1 MPNFAVLTEL
11 NTLGKMD
18 KFLYDSPELTF
29 FRYQHMKTTNFAVDQ
44 ILTPMSGNNNTRYAE
59 IEREGDLALNCYL
72 VVDAPGM
79 RPKPEADDNADDG
92 ADDADDGA
100 VQAQNAEADDADDDD
115 AEEEE
120 EEKEKEYYPVDSIGL
135 QMINNVQ
142 LTIGNQ
148 CIERLSGVY
157 MLAWDELS
165 GGIKRLR
172 GPAHELIHPFT
183 MSKAH
188 RMYIPLP
195 FTFTKHSGA
204 ALPLIGLQFHAV
216 KVTLRL
222 NNFSD
227 VYKNSPQISM
237 DSYLSHKG
245 LSEDEIDKDDRQN
258 AASWNDFQFHLLTNQ
273 VYLDKEERN
282 AFADYSN
289 DILVEQVQERNIS
302 VHSLGRPMQ
311 LTYNH
316 SISELIWCIYH
327 RKSGEFKLGKDD
339 NDEQIEAEGISEV
352 SLKLNNHERFHALGK
367 YGSYFRTVQPYQHH
381 SNMPVG
387 SIYCYNFGLKPEDAQ
402 PSGSINMS
410 RIDNVMMT
418 MQTDVE
424 DFEDKKDDYDVYLW
438 ARNYNVL
445 RIQNGMGGL
454 VLTS

>member
-44 ILTPMSGNNNTRYAE
+44 ILTPMSGNNNTRFAE
-59 IEREGDLALNCYL
+59 IEREGDLALNCYM
-72 VVDAPGM
+72 VVDVPGM
-79 RPKPEADDNADDG
+79 DADTAKDNA
-92 ADDADDGA
+92 
-100 VQAQNAEADDADDDD
+100 
-115 AEEEE
+115 
-120 EEKEKEYYPVDSIGL
+120 GL
-135 QMINNVQ
+135 AMIDNVQ

-148 CIERLSGVY
+148 CVERLSGAY
-157 MLAWDELS
+157 MMAWDELS
-165 GGIKRLR
+165 GGRKQLTKLSNS
-172 GPAHELIHPFT
+172 ENKLIAAEDAGQ
-183 MSKAH
+183 AH
-188 RMYIPLP
+188 RLYVPLP
-195 FTFTKHSGA
+195 FTFTKNSGA

-216 KVTLRL
+216 KITVNLRNVT
-222 NNFSD
+222 D
-227 VYKNSPQISM
+227 IYPDSPKIIM
-237 DSYLSHKG
+237 DAYQSSKG
-245 LSEDEIDKDDRQN
+245 KTAD
-258 AASWNDFQFHLLTNQ
+258 AADAADGDAVSSWNDFQFHLLTNQ

-289 DILVEQVQERNIS
+289 DVLIEQVQERKLSKHN
-302 VHSLGRPMQ
+302 LNRPFQ

-316 SISELIWCIYH
+316 SISELIWAIA
-327 RKSGEFKLGKDD
+327 
-339 NDEQIEAEGISEV
+339 NDECKFELDLGNKPDTDAGEDENTDDPTGPAITAEGISEV

-367 YGSYFRTVQPYQHH
+367 HGDYFRKVQPYEHH
-381 SNMPVG
+381 TNVRS
-387 SIYCYNFGLKPEDAQ
+387 SKIYCYNFGLKPEDAQ

-418 MQTDVE
+418 LHSDIPDGNQS
-424 DFEDKKDDYDVYLW
+424 DYDYYLW

>member
-44 ILTPMSGNNNTRYAE
+44 ILTPMSGNNNTRFAE
-59 IEREGDLALNCYL
+59 IEREGDLALNCYM
-72 VVDAPGM
+72 VVDVPGM
-79 RPKPEADDNADDG
+79 LASMGDYYEKRIDNA
-92 ADDADDGA
+92 
-100 VQAQNAEADDADDDD
+100 
-115 AEEEE
+115 
-120 EEKEKEYYPVDSIGL
+120 GL
-135 QMINNVQ
+135 AMIDNVQ

-148 CIERLSGVY
+148 CVERLSGAY
-157 MLAWDELS
+157 MMAWDELS
-165 GGIKRLR
+165 GGRKQLTKLSNS
-172 GPAHELIHPFT
+172 ENKLIAAEDAGQ
-183 MSKAH
+183 AH
-188 RMYIPLP
+188 RLYVPLP
-195 FTFTKHSGA
+195 FTFTKNSGA

-216 KVTLRL
+216 KITVNLRNVTDIYR
-222 NNFSD
+222 D
-227 VYKNSPQISM
+227 SPNIVM
-237 DSYLSHKG
+237 DAYQSSKGKTADGKAINQELSTV
-245 LSEDEIDKDDRQN
+245 S
-258 AASWNDFQFHLLTNQ
+258 SWKDFQFHLLTDQ

-289 DILVEQVQERNIS
+289 DVLIEQVQERKLSKHN
-302 VHSLGRPMQ
+302 LNRPFQ

-316 SISELIWCIYH
+316 SISELIWGIYNNN
-327 RKSGEFKLGKDD
+327 GDFALKLD
-339 NDEQIEAEGISEV
+339 IARTAEGISEV

-367 YGSYFRTVQPYQHH
+367 HGDYFRKVQPYQHH
-381 SNMPVG
+381 TDVPTST
-387 SIYCYNFGLKPEDAQ
+387 SKIYCYNFGLKPEDAQ

-418 MQTDVE
+418 LTTDIPDGKQSE
-424 DFEDKKDDYDVYLW
+424 YDYYLW

>member
-44 ILTPMSGNNNTRYAE
+44 ILTPMSGNNNTRFAE
-59 IEREGDLALNCYL
+59 IEREGDLALNCYM
-72 VVDAPGM
+72 VVDVPGM
-79 RPKPEADDNADDG
+79 DADTAKDNA
-92 ADDADDGA
+92 
-100 VQAQNAEADDADDDD
+100 
-115 AEEEE
+115 
-120 EEKEKEYYPVDSIGL
+120 GL
-135 QMINNVQ
+135 AMIDNVQ

-148 CIERLSGVY
+148 CVERLSGAY
-157 MLAWDELS
+157 MMAWDELS
-165 GGIKRLR
+165 GGRKQLTKLSNS
-172 GPAHELIHPFT
+172 ENKLIAAEDAGQ
-183 MSKAH
+183 AH
-188 RMYIPLP
+188 RLYVPLP
-195 FTFTKHSGA
+195 FTFTKNSGA

-216 KVTLRL
+216 KITVNLRNVT
-222 NNFSD
+222 D
-227 VYKNSPQISM
+227 IYPDSPKIIM
-237 DSYLSHKG
+237 DAYQSSKGKTADGKAINQELSTV
-245 LSEDEIDKDDRQN
+245 S
-258 AASWNDFQFHLLTNQ
+258 SWKDFQFHLLTDQ

-289 DILVEQVQERNIS
+289 DVLIEQVQERKLSKHN
-302 VHSLGRPMQ
+302 LNRPFQ

-316 SISELIWCIYH
+316 SISELIWGIYNNN
-327 RKSGEFKLGKDD
+327 GDFALKLD
-339 NDEQIEAEGISEV
+339 IARTAEGISEV

-367 YGSYFRTVQPYQHH
+367 HGDYFRKVQPYQHH
-381 SNMPVG
+381 TDVPTST
-387 SIYCYNFGLKPEDAQ
+387 SKIYCYNFGLKPEDAQ

-418 MQTDVE
+418 LTTDIPDGKQSE
-424 DFEDKKDDYDVYLW
+424 YDYYLW